1 MSDQPQ
7 TKRVAQS
14 SAAQDQESGARQ
26 GDPKDST
33 DSQAVL
39 SDDIDVPS
47 VKDPI
52 SDSKPNQGSAGSNAA
67 PDLGSSEESEK
78 IISEMPLLSGEDTT
92 TLMLSNDD
100 WKYIHETDYFKF
112 SSDSS
117 ANERRLD
124 YATSERNIEGAE
136 WDSLCKAVGWISFN
150 MNSVKWEDLSQRSQD
165 YISSWANQPQK
176 YIGREHGRE
185 LEKAWVWN
193 ILWDHLFS
201 PDCAERWHGE
211 PWASY
216 GRVLRDLEGHLER
229 DDNCLARTFQTW
241 RTLSM
246 RMLYP
251 LHGVHSDVQRLVAVL
266 KRELSE
272 VLPVPLRPTV
282 AGKLQGVAHLAVRVD
297 LILQVQ
303 RYRSVMHMGLPT
315 TGQRFGFAYSSHGL
329 EIGLKD
335 VEEERPVQFPSAPL
349 MVATPSL
356 LEPHEL
362 RGRNVD
368 FVCQPGVRFYGR
380 VLSRSAENRFLP
392 NEELWHCF
400 DKLRCRYTMK
410 VCVDDG
416 SPDKG
421 GKDEQLDEADGGDG
435 GKDEQLDEAAGGSG
449 GGDDDDGNDVGEGTS
464 ASASASEGG
473 TPGRDDIDKGAEIA
487 AAE

>member
-1 MSDQPQ
+1 
-7 TKRVAQS
+7 
-14 SAAQDQESGARQ
+14 
-26 GDPKDST
+26 
-33 DSQAVL
+33 
-39 SDDIDVPS
+39 
-47 VKDPI
+47 
-52 SDSKPNQGSAGSNAA
+52 
-67 PDLGSSEESEK
+67 
-78 IISEMPLLSGEDTT
+78 
-92 TLMLSNDD
+92 
-100 WKYIHETDYFKF
+100 
-112 SSDSS
+112 
-117 ANERRLD
+117 
-124 YATSERNIEGAE
+124 
-136 WDSLCKAVGWISFN
+136 
-150 MNSVKWEDLSQRSQD
+150 
-165 YISSWANQPQK
+165 
-176 YIGREHGRE
+176 
-185 LEKAWVWN
+185 
-193 ILWDHLFS
+193 
-201 PDCAERWHGE
+201 
-211 PWASY
+211 
-216 GRVLRDLEGHLER
+216 
-229 DDNCLARTFQTW
+229 
-241 RTLSM
+241 
-246 RMLYP
+246 MLYP
-251 LHGVHSDVQRLVAVL
+251 LHGVHSDAQRLVAVL

-282 AGKLQGVAHLAVRVD
+282 SEQLQAVAHLAVSVD

-303 RYRSVMHMGLPT
+303 KYRSVMHIGLPI

-349 MVATPSL
+349 MVATSSW

-392 NEELWHCF
+392 NEELWHRF

-421 GKDEQLDEADGGDG
+421 GKDEQLDEAAGGDG

-449 GGDDDDGNDVGEGTS
+449 GDDGDDGDDGNDVGEGT
-464 ASASASEGG
+464 SASASEGG